1 MENLINNTLKNYFSL
16 LAKTGYLNYNEVF
29 KILVLLYIDK
39 FIKNYPKVNDNDEE
53 YRIINNAIHSL
64 QRNSCIIACDRFNL
78 QLTIVED
85 EEGGGESS
93 SCLKVTVSDNILY
106 IEDNNE
112 IVRVPILYLD
122 DFTNV
127 GISSDNLVI
136 TSCA

>member
-39 FIKNYPKVNDNDEE
+39 FIKNYPKVNDEE

-78 QLTIVED
+78 PLILVNKED
-85 EEGGGESS
+85 TA
-93 SCLKVTVSDNILY
+93 CLKVTVSDNILY

>member
-39 FIKNYPKVNDNDEE
+39 FIKNYPKVNDEE

-64 QRNSCIIACDRFNL
+64 QRNSCIISCDRFNL

-85 EEGGGESS
+85 EGGGGESS
-93 SCLKVTVSDNILY
+93 SCLKVTVSDDTLY
-106 IEDNNE
+106 IENNNE
-112 IVRVPILYLD
+112 IISVPILYLN